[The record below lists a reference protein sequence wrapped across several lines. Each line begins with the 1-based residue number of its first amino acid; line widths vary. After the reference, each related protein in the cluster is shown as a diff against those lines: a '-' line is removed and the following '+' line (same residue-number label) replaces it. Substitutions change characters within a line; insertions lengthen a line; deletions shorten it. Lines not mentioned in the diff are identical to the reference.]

1 MSNTQPS
8 QQNKRYGSLGDTTI
22 LSKLAQGDMAATDAV
37 YQNKCLVSFNNRFRA
52 TKKKLSDND
61 NCERDIASGFYIFYL
76 I

>member
-1 MSNTQPS
+1 MET
-8 QQNKRYGSLGDTTI
+8 SLGDTTI